1 MGHIEW
7 EGDHEGLPQ
16 NVYPFGN
23 TRPIHN
29 IRRYSYDYLLFSM
42 VLFSNKVNSLA
53 LIRKGRADS
62 DSPFG
67 FGAAADACALIES
80 MNLTNLS
87 IRFTVKNDASFE

>member
-1 MGHIEW
+1 MVRIERVNKTK
-7 EGDHEGLPQ
+7 GAPL

-23 TRPIHN
+23 TRPIHS

-67 FGAAADACALIES
+67 FGAVGFVVEDWAVEEMRAKKD
-80 MNLTNLS
+80 
-87 IRFTVKNDASFE
+87 